1 MLLNETEKKLIASL
15 VASSTFEALR
25 KVIQDRIDVIKD
37 ENPERETQFKTI
49 LKVGE
54 NKGRVS
60 EMLEL
65 IKTLEGYYRKLQ

>member
-1 MLLNETEKKLIASL
+1 MPLNETEKKLIASL
-15 VASSTFEALR
+15 IASSTFEALR
-25 KVIQDRIDVIKD
+25 KVIQDRIDVIKS

-60 EMLEL
+60 EMKEL
-65 IKTLEGYYRKLQ
+65 LVTLENYAKRI

>member
-1 MLLNETEKKLIASL
+1 MLNETEKKLIASL

-25 KVIQDRIDVIKD
+25 KVIQDRIDVIKG

-54 NKGRVS
+54 NKGRTN
-60 EMLEL
+60 ELWEL
-65 IKTLEGYYRKLQ
+65 ITTLEGYYKKSQ

>member
-25 KVIQDRIDVIKD
+25 KVIQDRIDVIKG